1 MRRLQR
7 VAVIGFVLAAPAW
20 AQEPSAIAPPRGGT
34 LAAPALPADQQHVKR
49 DQAEIMRLQREVARQ
64 ESDSQRASQRLQ
76 RQDQQIA
83 ELQRKLSK
91 LRVSPGAGHP

>member
-7 VAVIGFVLAAPAW
+7 VAAIGFILAAPAW
-20 AQEPSAIAPPRGGT
+20 AQEPAAIATVRGAT
-34 LAAPALPADQQHVKR
+34 LAAPALPAVRQRIQR
-49 DQAEIMRLQREVARQ
+49 DQSEVMRLQREVAKQ